1 MKNIIYYIP
10 VDENKEYWN
19 IFDTIKKNWKF
30 IDTRC
35 DGDYLVQEFKMLN
48 KKYSIY
54 ENEELG
60 IQSKIKMEELW
71 KLWTLNMQLKN
82 LVIK

>member
-10 VDENKEYWN
+10 GDENIEYWK
-19 IFDTIKKNWKF
+19 IFDIVKKSGECTN
-30 IDTRC
+30 TRW
-35 DGDYLVQEFKMLN
+35 DGDYLVQEFKLLG

-60 IQSKIKMEELW
+60 IQSKIEMEDF
-71 KLWTLNMQLKN
+71 
-82 LVIK
+82 

>member
-10 VDENKEYWN
+10 GDENKEYWK
-19 IFDTIKKNWKF
+19 IFDTIKKNGKC
-30 IDTRC
+30 IDSRW
-35 DGDYLVQEFKMLN
+35 DGDYLVQEFKLLD

-60 IQSKIKMEELW
+60 IQSKIEMEDLW

-82 LVIK
+82 LDIK

>member
-10 VDENKEYWN
+10 GDENKEYWK
-19 IFDTIKKNWKF
+19 IFDTIKKNGKC
-30 IDTRC
+30 IDARC

-60 IQSKIKMEELW
+60 IQSKIEMEEL
-71 KLWTLNMQLKN
+71 
-82 LVIK
+82 

>member
-19 IFDTIKKNWKF
+19 IFDTIKKNWKC
-30 IDTRC
+30 INTRW

>member
-10 VDENKEYWN
+10 GDENKKYWK
-19 IFDTIKKNWKF
+19 IFDTIKKNGKC
-30 IDTRC
+30 IDTRW
-35 DGDYLVQEFKMLN
+35 DGDYLVQEFKLLD

-60 IQSKIKMEELW
+60 IQSKIKMEDLW

>member
-19 IFDTIKKNWKF
+19 IFDTIKKNGKF

-35 DGDYLVQEFKMLN
+35 D
-48 KKYSIY
+48 
-54 ENEELG
+54 
-60 IQSKIKMEELW
+60 
-71 KLWTLNMQLKN
+71 
-82 LVIK
+82 

>member
-19 IFDTIKKNWKF
+19 IFDTIKKSGKCIN
-30 IDTRC
+30 TRW
-35 DGDYLVQEFKMLN
+35 DGDYLVQEFKMIN

-60 IQSKIKMEELW
+60 IQSKIKMEEL
-71 KLWTLNMQLKN
+71 
-82 LVIK
+82 

>member
-10 VDENKEYWN
+10 GDENIEYWK
-19 IFDTIKKNWKF
+19 IFDIIKKSGECIN
-30 IDTRC
+30 TRW
-35 DGDYLVQEFKMLN
+35 DGDYLVQEFKLLD

-60 IQSKIKMEELW
+60 IQSKIEIEYF
-71 KLWTLNMQLKN
+71 
-82 LVIK
+82 

>member
-19 IFDTIKKNWKF
+19 IFDTIKKNWKC
-30 IDTRC
+30 INTRW

-54 ENEELG
+54 ENE
-60 IQSKIKMEELW
+60 
-71 KLWTLNMQLKN
+71 
-82 LVIK
+82 

>member
-10 VDENKEYWN
+10 GDKNKEYWK
-19 IFDTIKKNWKF
+19 IFDIIKKSGEFNN
-30 IDTRC
+30 TRW
-35 DGDYLVQEFKMLN
+35 DGDYLVQEFKLLD

-60 IQSKIKMEELW
+60 IQSKIEIEDF
-71 KLWTLNMQLKN
+71 
-82 LVIK
+82 